1 MCVLCATKSIAA
13 SDSSKSAVE
22 EELVLNAV
30 AAAHN
35 LVYASQPDNGLWVAR
50 LQLLPLLVR
59 RLFDSNAAIVAEAAS
74 ALANLCVADDV
85 RVAAVRNRA
94 LQACVM
100 LLDHSDVAVCCAV
113 CGLIMNVSAN
123 PVCAAHLLQ
132 ARAHF
137 KLVEAAVAH
146 GCADINGNG
155 GTSSTACRALAN
167 VRDFIDCPFNCYNVG
182 QVLAQGSG
190 GCIGRS
196 FAEPAARA
204 LAEVLQ
210 QLHDAPGDSGK
221 LFQEMESVLRL
232 LKGPGSLE
240 IIDDEECE
248 NEGDEEEQA
257 QPESS
262 DELEEI

>member
-1 MCVLCATKSIAA
+1 MHELLIQKIWIQFGFI
-13 SDSSKSAVE
+13 DNFIEESSKDNEVKWNDIE
-22 EELVLNAV
+22 VRKVL
-30 AAAHN
+30 
-35 LVYASQPDNGLWVAR
+35 S
-50 LQLLPLLVR
+50 
-59 RLFDSNAAIVAEAAS
+59 
-74 ALANLCVADDV
+74 
-85 RVAAVRNRA
+85 
-94 LQACVM
+94 
-100 LLDHSDVAVCCAV
+100 
-113 CGLIMNVSAN
+113 
-123 PVCAAHLLQ
+123 
-132 ARAHF
+132 
-137 KLVEAAVAH
+137 
-146 GCADINGNG
+146 
-155 GTSSTACRALAN
+155 N

-210 QLHDAPGDSGK
+210 QLHDAPGDPGK

-262 DELEEI
+262 D